1 MEMKTFEE
9 LNAVEMEQ
17 IDGGIGWLGGMVIGF
32 LVDGL
37 ITATTGQSAGE
48 WVADGLDYAGQ
59 KVVDTYNWVVAH

>member
-9 LNAVEMEQ
+9 LNSVEMEQ
-17 IDGGIGWLGGMVIGF
+17 IDGGIGFFAGMVIGF

>member
-9 LNAVEMEQ
+9 LNSVEMEQ
-17 IDGGIGWLGGMVIGF
+17 IDGGIGFFTGMVIGF